1 MRQQFRPLTRLHLLL
16 VAGIIVCAGVG
27 ATAGQSPAATPQAAP
42 QAAPGNRPLP
52 APPAASVPG
61 AASGP
66 TATAVPAPQPSV
78 TPEAAYSYSPAG
90 RRDPFVSLVGRGSDP
105 KDLGSRPPGVAGLL
119 INEVGIKGIVR
130 DRSGFIAMVQGADN
144 RTYVV
149 RAGDRLMDG
158 TVKAILQDVVVF
170 SQDVND
176 PLSLVKQK
184 EIRKNMRSPEGGRG

>member
-66 TATAVPAPQPSV
+66 TATAVPAPQPSA